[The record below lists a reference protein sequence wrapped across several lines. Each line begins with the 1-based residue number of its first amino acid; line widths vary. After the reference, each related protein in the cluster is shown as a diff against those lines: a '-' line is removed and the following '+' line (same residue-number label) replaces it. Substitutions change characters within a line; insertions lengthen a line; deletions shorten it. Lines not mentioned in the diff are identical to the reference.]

1 MLVAVNKV
9 DKPGAD
15 IQRVSNELM
24 KYDLLME
31 EYGGAWGTSIR
42 SVE

>member
-1 MLVAVNKV
+1 VVAVNKV

-15 IQRVSNELM
+15 VSRALNELM

-31 EYGGAWGTSIR
+31 EFGGS
-42 SVE
+42 